1 MAASLHHAQPV
12 LSSAIDA
19 GFRESGIQ
27 SLKNLEDPN
36 AFPMVAIRT
45 SGLALSS
52 LIGFVANDVNGADM
66 VHAMVD
72 ESYLRVLL
80 QLANGRFDDNAER
93 IKRFE
98 ENLFQKIESRQRL
111 DLNWEDSKT
120 RQERKRAEGLREQE
134 RLQLHDAQGNQRRED
149 LLGSS
154 QEGGGGGGA
163 GGGGGGRDMGRLS

>member
-1 MAASLHHAQPV
+1 MAASLKHAQPV

-27 SLKNLEDPN
+27 SLKNLDDPN

-52 LIGFVANDVNGADM
+52 LIGFATNDTNGAEI

-72 ESYLRVLL
+72 ESHLRLLL
-80 QLANGRFDDNAER
+80 QLANGRFEANAER

-111 DLNWEDSKT
+111 DPNWEDSKT

-134 RLQLHDAQGNQRRED
+134 RLQLQDARGNQRRED
-149 LLGSS
+149 ALRSS
-154 QEGGGGGGA
+154 K
-163 GGGGGGRDMGRLS
+163 